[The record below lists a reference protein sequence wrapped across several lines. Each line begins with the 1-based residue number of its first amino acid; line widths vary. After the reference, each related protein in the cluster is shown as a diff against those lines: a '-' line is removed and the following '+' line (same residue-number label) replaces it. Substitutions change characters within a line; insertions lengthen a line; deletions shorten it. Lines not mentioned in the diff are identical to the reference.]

1 MGDELD
7 VATELYCEA
16 LDAALRARST
26 YLDINARPHIVA
38 TLARHVVREVLPH
51 VRLGQPAVVL
61 RLNAN
66 VSALKTLEE
75 LYAAV

>member
-1 MGDELD
+1 M
-7 VATELYCEA
+7 
-16 LDAALRARST
+16 
-26 YLDINARPHIVA
+26 
-38 TLARHVVREVLPH
+38 LARHVVREVLPH
-51 VRLGQPAVVL
+51 VRSGQPAVVL